1 MLSFISLFILIEK
14 GSDNEH
20 PPQKVNEQNQ
30 NLFLFLLYL
39 NMSLKY
45 I

>member
-14 GSDNEH
+14 GSDNEQT
-20 PPQKVNEQNQ
+20 PKVNEQNQ
-30 NLFLFLLYL
+30 NLFLFCC
-39 NMSLKY
+39 

>member
-14 GSDNEH
+14 GSDNE
-20 PPQKVNEQNQ
+20 QTLKVNEQNQ
-30 NLFLFLLYL
+30 NLFLFCC
-39 NMSLKY
+39 

>member
-1 MLSFISLFILIEK
+1 M
-14 GSDNEH
+14 NT
-20 PPQKVNEQNQ
+20 PPKKVNEQNQ